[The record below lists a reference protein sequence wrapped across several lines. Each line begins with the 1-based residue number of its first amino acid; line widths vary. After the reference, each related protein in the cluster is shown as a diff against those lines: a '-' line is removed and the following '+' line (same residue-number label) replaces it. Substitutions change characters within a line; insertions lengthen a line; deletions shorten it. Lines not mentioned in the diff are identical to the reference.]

1 MRLASLPV
9 LCVGVLVMAGCHSP
23 SLPSSPTSAP
33 EVSPSAK
40 VVVISIDGLR
50 PDALRQ
56 PDTPNILALLQRGAS
71 TRNARTILPSVTLAS
86 HASMLS
92 GYNPATHGITWDDYQ
107 PQRGTITV
115 PTVFTHAHNA
125 GLRTVMVVG
134 KNKLAH
140 LDAPGTVDSYV
151 CAEDGDG
158 DVAAQVVAQAR
169 GGFDL
174 MFVHLPDVDLTGHAK
189 GWMSQ
194 AYQAQVAATDQIVG
208 RILAALPEQTTVVL
222 TGDHG
227 GHDKTHG
234 IDIPEDMTIVWAIAG
249 PGVTKGLS
257 LSTAV
262 KTTDT
267 AATAAYVLGFRL
279 AGDVVGRAVLEAFQ
293 AGTRSTPAH
302 LLLVPPAA
310 AGPAGREAPLGGT
323 PLLPVVPGERRR
335 ALEVEH

>member
-1 MRLASLPV
+1 MVKKAV
-9 LCVGVLVMAGCHSP
+9 LGWIGLGALLLGGCHSP
-23 SLPSSPTSAP
+23 STPDPAPSAP
-33 EVSPSAK
+33 ASPPAAK

-50 PDALRQ
+50 PDAVRQ

-71 TRNARTILPSVTLAS
+71 TRQAQTILPSVTLAS

-92 GYNPATHGITWDDYQ
+92 GYNPVTHGITWDDYQ
-107 PQRGTITV
+107 PQRGTIGV
-115 PTVFTHAHNA
+115 PTVFTYAHAA

-140 LDAPGTVDSYV
+140 LDAPGTVDTYV
-151 CAEDGDG
+151 CAEGGDG
-158 DVAAQVVAQAR
+158 DVANQAVAVAR

-189 GWMSQ
+189 GWMSP
-194 AYQAQVAATDQIVG
+194 AYLAQVATTDQIVG
-208 RILAALPEQTTVVL
+208 RILGALPAQTTVVL
-222 TGDHG
+222 TADHG
-227 GHDKTHG
+227 GHANNHG
-234 IDIPEDMTIVWAIAG
+234 INVPEDMTIPWAIAG

-279 AGDVVGRAVLEAFQ
+279 GADVVGRPVLEAFQ
-293 AGTRSTPAH
+293 AGTRSTSPN
-302 LLLVPPAA
+302 LLL
-310 AGPAGREAPLGGT
+310 AGLEAGGRETPLGRA
-323 PLLPVVPGERRR
+323 PSLPVVPREARR
-335 ALEVEH
+335 ALEIEH